1 VASFIGRHRLGLW
14 VTAAIA
20 VIVLALWLARG
31 ALPVFAIAIA
41 LAFLLDPPVTALQR
55 RGVPRLAGILVVYV
69 VVVVVVVGLGFLLF
83 PPLIEQLKRFLE
95 ELPSLASQIIAW
107 EEQVVAW
114 LESLP
119 LPPPIR
125 EALDTIIQSG
135 QEAVIGLLE
144 AIVGPLL
151 SLIARTAGFIVGL
164 VVIPVWLLYV
174 LKDRERLPEAFLRL
188 LPTGWRPD
196 VANGL
201 DLTVS
206 VIGRWIRGQLL
217 LGAVIFAATL
227 LGLLVL
233 SVIGFREFADFAIL
247 LALVAGILEL
257 VPIIGPI
264 IAAIPAILIGASI
277 SPAAALAAIALYTV
291 IQQLENHL
299 IVPKVMGDA
308 VDLHPAVVIISL
320 IIGGSLFGLWGA
332 ILAAPVVALGRD
344 IYRYGFRRLDGGT
357 PEESRVFATA
367 GFNAG
372 PAPPSPPGPPG
383 APSEAL
389 DPGVHPNRLDD
400 PHPEQDRDR

>member
-1 VASFIGRHRLGLW
+1 MASFIARHRLGLW
-14 VTAAIA
+14 VTATIA

-83 PPLIEQLKRFLE
+83 PPLIEQLRRFLE

-107 EEQVVAW
+107 EEEIVAW

-125 EALDTIIQSG
+125 DALDTIIQSG
-135 QEAVIGLLE
+135 QQAVIGLLE

-174 LKDRERLPEAFLRL
+174 LKDRERLPDAFLRL

-196 VANGL
+196 VANGT

-227 LGLLVL
+227 IGLLVL

-277 SPAAALAAIALYTV
+277 SPAAAVAAIALYTV

-308 VDLHPAVVIISL
+308 VNLHPAVVIIAL

-344 IYRYGFRRLDGGT
+344 IYRYGFRRLEGGT
-357 PEESRVFATA
+357 PDEARVFATA
-367 GFNAG
+367 GFNTG
-372 PAPPSPPGPPG
+372 PAPSAPPG
-383 APSEAL
+383 PSEAL
-389 DPGVHPNRLDD
+389 DAGVHPDRLDD
-400 PHPEQDRDR
+400 PHPEQDRNG